1 MLSPELATELRSAR
15 PSASP
20 ELRKRVLAV
29 AARQEPRRPRRFTLP
44 LRRVAL
50 VAAPA
55 LVSVAVGG
63 ALVHGLVHSGKS
75 AQTLA
80 PEVKTVAGSSAGA
93 GQAVPLPQRGVGRD
107 RALTEKQ
114 PFSTALP
121 NTTRRLQQYGA
132 FMRLQVKDH

>member
-1 MLSPELATELRSAR
+1 MRSLVLATELRSAR
-15 PSASP
+15 RSASR

-44 LRRVAL
+44 PLRRVPL

-63 ALVHGLVHSGKS
+63 ALVPGLVHSGQR

-80 PEVKTVAGSSAGA
+80 PEVKTVAGSSAAPGV
-93 GQAVPLPQRGVGRD
+93 AVSVPQ
-107 RALTEKQ
+107 
-114 PFSTALP
+114 TA
-121 NTTRRLQQYGA
+121 
-132 FMRLQVKDH
+132 